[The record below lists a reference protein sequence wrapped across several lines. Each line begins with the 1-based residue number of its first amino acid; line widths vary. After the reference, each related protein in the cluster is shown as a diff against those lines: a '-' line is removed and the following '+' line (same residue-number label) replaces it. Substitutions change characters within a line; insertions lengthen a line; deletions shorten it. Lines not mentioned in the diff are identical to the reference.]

1 MKKNFREKIEIFLG
15 VPHFGPPKPVPDK
28 KWIPMRD
35 EEAEREKMMIQKRE
49 KANARKAYWKAWG
62 DGKADEKAEIIAE
75 EGRKDDE
82 AGKEM
87 KCKQMTIE
95 MMRKRKK

>member
-1 MKKNFREKIEIFLG
+1 
-15 VPHFGPPKPVPDK
+15 
-28 KWIPMRD
+28 MRD

-49 KANARKAYWKAWG
+49 KANARKAYWKAWR